1 MIQINVSQLLKG
13 PIGSM
18 RNIEVDG
25 IVDVISGTGSR
36 VWGEITL
43 TRTDRGVLTKGKL
56 RTDLT
61 STCSRCLSLFERNLA
76 FDIEEVYLPVIDILT
91 GRPIS
96 LPGETDSLT
105 IDEHHDL
112 DLTEAIRQYALLEIP
127 MKPLC
132 RPDCAGLSLGC
143 EDNHNLDACEHPP
156 QKTDSHRSKLK
167 KMVVSGS
174 LLPNEPE
181 GKG

>member
-1 MIQINVSQLLKG
+1 MIQINVSQLLKES
-13 PIGSM
+13 IGSK
-18 RNIEVDG
+18 RNVAVDG
-25 IVDVISGTGSR
+25 IVDIISGTGSR

-43 TRTDRGVLTKGKL
+43 TRTDRGVLAKGKL
-56 RTDLT
+56 HTNVAI
-61 STCSRCLSLFERNLA
+61 TCSRCLSLFERNLT
-76 FDIEEVYLPVIDILT
+76 FNIEEEYLPVIDIVT

-105 IDEHHDL
+105 IDEHHVL
-112 DLTEAIRQYALLEIP
+112 DLAEVIRQYALLAIP

-132 RPDCAGLSLGC
+132 RQDCAGIGLGC
-143 EDNHNLDACEHPP
+143 GNNHNSDACECPP
-156 QKTDSHRSKLK
+156 QETDPHRSKLK
-167 KMVVSGS
+167 KLVVSGG